1 MISNVS
7 GRRPARLTPAGGGRR
22 APYLR
27 PLVAVRVRMRVRM
40 LVRMRVRMRMLM
52 RVRVRV
58 RVRVR
63 PAHAAPQRA
72 EPRAAV
78 RHLQSQ
84 CDGSKHTVMKN
95 TSRPKLA

>member
-7 GRRPARLTPAGGGRR
+7 GRRAAPLTSAGGGRR

-58 RVRVR
+58 RVR
-63 PAHAAPQRA
+63 PAHAAAQRA

-84 CDGSKHTVMKN
+84 CDGSIHTIMKN